1 MSSESAFYPMHEEFL
16 LEVVGILDLA
26 AVAVYAIT
34 GALIAARREM
44 DWLGFIVVG
53 VVTGVGGGTLR
64 DLSLGVQPV
73 FWVADPNYV
82 ISCIVAA
89 LLTYWMVRCIESRYQ
104 ALLWADSVG
113 LSLYCVIGAFKAE
126 LFDVAPV
133 VCVMMGVMTATFGGL
148 MRDVMCGEKSLLFK
162 PEVYATAALVGSL
175 VFVVSG
181 YMDVPLEVRA
191 VASFS
196 VAFMLRAG
204 AIRRGWALPR
214 YRHPSHTASHTASGE
229 TPHV

>member
-1 MSSESAFYPMHEEFL
+1 MSSEIAFYPMHEEFL

-73 FWVADPNYV
+73 FWVADPDYV

-89 LLTYWMVRCIESRYQ
+89 LLTCGWCVVSIPVSGF
-104 ALLWADSVG
+104 AVGGSVG

-126 LFDVAPV
+126 LFDAAPV
-133 VCVMMGVMTATFGGL
+133 VCVMMG
-148 MRDVMCGEKSLLFK
+148 
-162 PEVYATAALVGSL
+162 
-175 VFVVSG
+175 
-181 YMDVPLEVRA
+181 
-191 VASFS
+191 
-196 VAFMLRAG
+196 
-204 AIRRGWALPR
+204 
-214 YRHPSHTASHTASGE
+214 
-229 TPHV
+229 

>member
-1 MSSESAFYPMHEEFL
+1 M
-16 LEVVGILDLA
+16 
-26 AVAVYAIT
+26 
-34 GALIAARREM
+34 AARREM
-44 DWLGFIVVG
+44 DWLGFIVMG

-73 FWVADPNYV
+73 FWVSDPNYV
-82 ISCIVAA
+82 ISCIAAA
-89 LLTYWMVRCIESRYQ
+89 LLTYWMVRCIDPVIKLCCGRI
-104 ALLWADSVG
+104 LVG

-126 LFDVAPV
+126 LFDAAPV

-162 PEVYATAALVGSL
+162 PEVYATAAFVGSL
-175 VFVVSG
+175 VFVMFG
-181 YMDVPLEVRA
+181 YMDMPLEVRA
-191 VASFS
+191 VLVFA

-214 YRHPSHTASHTASGE
+214 YRHPSQSASHIDIREPRLTMCMLN
-229 TPHV
+229 PN